1 MSIRVYCG
9 EGPQHRLP
17 MARLPHAANAV
28 RALPVAVVPP
38 DHFEVREDDA
48 LLEADLQAS
57 IAVCLYDAVEEAG
70 ALVHLRIMPS
80 RLSGTPG
87 GDASDD
93 PLADVVLLDA
103 CLTQLRASCP
113 SARHWQARIV
123 AHLGADG
130 SLHKV
135 AQLISKGVEHFCQDS
150 GVRVL
155 DSPPQTG
162 LAVTLQFRP
171 SMGQHR
177 LVYR

>member
-1 MSIRVYCG
+1 
-9 EGPQHRLP
+9 
-17 MARLPHAANAV
+17 MARTPYTANAV

-38 DHFEVREDDA
+38 DHFDVRAEDT

-70 ALVHLRIMPS
+70 ALAHLRIMPA
-80 RLSGTPG
+80 RLAGAPA

-93 PLADVVLLDA
+93 PLADVVLLDG
-103 CLTQLRASCP
+103 CLAQLRVLCP
-113 SARHWQARIV
+113 AARHWQARIV
-123 AHLGADG
+123 AHLGSDG

-135 AQLISKGVEHFCQDS
+135 AQLISKGIEHFCQDS
-150 GVRVL
+150 GIRVL
-155 DSPPQTG
+155 DAPPQTG

-177 LVYR
+177 LLYR